1 MRAIREQIMIAGA
14 AGFLAMFLAMVTAG
28 PALADRAGKD
38 ASPSPVENIEILE
51 HTWKE
56 GFVWDRL
63 NKSEATWTARILNNN
78 PEPRHICLNVEFLDE
93 EELPVFQNGKCEV
106 VLGKSEGTISG
117 QIMIQSPLIQDVT
130 DTHVVALEAH
140 RLHSYVK

>member
-1 MRAIREQIMIAGA
+1 MSRMLGIRRKLVIVA
-14 AGFLAMFLAMVTAG
+14 AAAFLALGHAY
-28 PALADRAGKD
+28 PAFADRAGKD
-38 ASPSPVENIEILE
+38 THPTPVENIEILD

-56 GFVWDRL
+56 AFVWERY
-63 NKSEATWTARILNNN
+63 NKSEATWSAKILNNN

-93 EELPVFQNGKCEV
+93 ENLPVFQNGKCEV
-106 VLGKSEGTISG
+106 VLGESEGTISG

-140 RLHSYVK
+140 RLHSFAK

>member
-1 MRAIREQIMIAGA
+1 MLGIRGKWIIAGA
-14 AGFLAMFLAMVTAG
+14 TAAFAFG
-28 PALADRAGKD
+28 TAYPALADRAGKD
-38 ASPSPVENIEILE
+38 VLPTPVENIEILD

-56 GFVWDRL
+56 GFVWERY

-106 VLGKSEGTISG
+106 VLGESEGIISG
-117 QIMIQSPLIQDVT
+117 HIMIQSPLIQDVKN
-130 DTHVVALEAH
+130 THVVALEAH
-140 RLHSYVK
+140 RLHSFVK